1 MSVDTERTVVLTVN
15 GVPRRA
21 TVPVRR
27 LLSDALRHDLG
38 LTGTH
43 VGCEHGVCGACTV
56 LVDGR
61 PMRSCLL
68 LAVQVAGA
76 QIQTV
81 EGLATGDGQGGST
94 LHPVQAAFREC
105 HALQCG
111 FCTPGFLMT
120 IKAGL
125 EERRAGGGDIAEI
138 TEEEVDEI
146 VGGNL
151 CRCTGYANI
160 KKAVRHAAA
169 AMKDTP

>member
-1 MSVDTERTVVLTVN
+1 MDVAAGERVPLSLNVN
-15 GVPRRA
+15 GVQHDIEVEP
-21 TVPVRR
+21 RR
-27 LLSDALRHDLG
+27 LLSDALRHDVG

-56 LVDGR
+56 LVDGE

-68 LAVQVAGA
+68 LAVQVDGRSVT
-76 QIQTV
+76 TV
-81 EGLATGDGQGGST
+81 EGLARDDGRGGQV
-94 LHPVQAAFREC
+94 LHPVQEAFREC

-125 EERRAGGGDIAEI
+125 EERDRSAEI

-160 KKAVRHAAA
+160 KKAVRYAAA
-169 AMKDTP
+169 TLQDAE